1 MCVVLKQTTAI
12 LCVAS
17 PHLLR
22 VEKQLTDNFPR
33 TKDHLYSEENTE
45 YVL

>member
-1 MCVVLKQTTAI
+1 MCVVLNQTTAI

-17 PHLLR
+17 PHLLE
-22 VEKQLTDNFPR
+22 VEKQLTDHFPR
-33 TKDHLYSEENTE
+33 TKDLLYSEENNE